1 MILNTITIILKKVE
15 ENLSKFLEEL
25 RRYLLNT
32 TKDLIKQFRQNRI
45 KNKIQ
50 QLLEIQSQ
58 TLSLISEKENP
69 KNRKKEET
77 TPVIIQTKP
86 EEEVLFIQ
94 YKTLYKIKYF
104 NIEYQ
109 IYKNKAIN
117 LHLKQ

>member
-50 QLLEIQSQ
+50 
-58 TLSLISEKENP
+58 
-69 KNRKKEET
+69 
-77 TPVIIQTKP
+77 
-86 EEEVLFIQ
+86 
-94 YKTLYKIKYF
+94 
-104 NIEYQ
+104 
-109 IYKNKAIN
+109 
-117 LHLKQ
+117 